1 MLFIKELLQVF
12 EIERTDTRK
21 KGASIWTRPEPTIY
35 GNCDSWNFIV
45 GKKPRAYILKIAQE
59 ATLLHCNIKIIHSL
73 LTVVYGNLLN
83 KLWVGC
89 GSVVD

>member
-35 GNCDSWNFIV
+35 GNCDSWSFIV
-45 GKKPRAYILKIAQE
+45 GKKPWAHILKIVQSTA
-59 ATLLHCNIKIIHSL
+59 LLHCNIKIIHSL
-73 LTVVYGNLLN
+73 FTVTHGNLLN

>member
-1 MLFIKELLQVF
+1 MF
-12 EIERTDTRK
+12 EIERTRTRK

-45 GKKPRAYILKIAQE
+45 GKKPGAHILEMAQNKS
-59 ATLLHCNIKIIHSL
+59 LRHCNTKLIHNL
-73 LTVVYGNLLN
+73 YTTQNRNLLN

>member
-1 MLFIKELLQVF
+1 MF

-45 GKKPRAYILKIAQE
+45 GKKPWAHTPEIALSQ
-59 ATLLHCNIKIIHSL
+59 TLRHRNINLIHNL
-73 LTVVYGNLLN
+73 FTVEKRNLLN
-83 KLWVGC
+83 KLWVDC